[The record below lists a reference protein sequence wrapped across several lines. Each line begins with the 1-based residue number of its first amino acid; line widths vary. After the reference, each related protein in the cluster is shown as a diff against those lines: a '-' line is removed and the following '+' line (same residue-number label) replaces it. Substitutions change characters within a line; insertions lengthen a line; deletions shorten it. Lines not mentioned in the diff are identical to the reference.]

1 MAIYGNVPVTPAFP
15 FATGKKTEK
24 SNPSEGPA
32 GILLYIHVP
41 FCRAKCNYCAFHS
54 EVFTGSKFEWYYSTL
69 LQEIELWGKRLN
81 RPKVQT
87 VFFGGGTPSL
97 APLHRMDG
105 LFKQLHQWF
114 DIHPDAEISLEA
126 NPESSQ
132 DESWYRGLLSIGFN
146 RLSLG
151 VQSLSNTDLVR
162 LGRPHSAE
170 MAVSAFATARN
181 AGFNNISIDL
191 IWGLPEQR
199 FQDWAKQLKTVVKMK
214 PDHISCYGLS
224 LDEGSKFAKMDEDG
238 VDLQLPD
245 EQQAGRM
252 YLYGAEFLEA
262 HGLIQYEV
270 SNFAKMGFTCKH
282 NLGYWQGKDYL
293 GLGPA
298 ATSTIGARRFTNP
311 TDLMDYEDIV
321 TSGKSGADYE
331 LLDARTRNSE
341 WLMLGLRTTQGIE
354 LKEYKKRTGKE
365 LTAVHKQLIEALY
378 RNNLIRIN
386 NGMLRLTREGML
398 VSNTIVER
406 LAF

>member
-15 FATGKKTEK
+15 FATAKPDKSAKATEPK
-24 SNPSEGPA
+24 

-41 FCRAKCNYCAFHS
+41 FCRAKCHYCAFHS
-54 EVFTGSKFEWYYSTL
+54 EPFTSSKFDWYYSTL

-105 LFKQLHQWF
+105 IFKQLHQWF
-114 DIHPDAEISLEA
+114 DIHPEAEISMEA

-132 DESWYRGLLSIGFN
+132 DESWFRGLLSIGFN

-151 VQSLSNTDLVR
+151 VQSLSDDVLLR
-162 LGRPHSAE
+162 LGRPHSAAQ
-170 MAVSAFATARN
+170 AVTAFATARQ
-181 AGFNNISIDL
+181 AGFNNISMDL
-191 IWGLPEQR
+191 IWGLPEQT
-199 FQDWAKQLKTVVKMK
+199 FPDWAKQLKSVVQMK

-224 LDEGSKFAKMDEDG
+224 LDEGSHFSKLEEDG

-245 EQQAGRM
+245 EQQGGRM

-270 SNFAKMGFTCKH
+270 SNFAKIGYTCRH
-282 NLGYWQGKDYL
+282 NIGYWQGVDYL

-298 ATSTIGARRFTNP
+298 ATSTIGTRRFTNP
-311 TDLMDYEDIV
+311 KDLMEYEDTV
-321 TSGKSGADYE
+321 TQGRSGADFE
-331 LLDARTRNSE
+331 HLDKETQTQE
-341 WLMLGLRTTQGIE
+341 WVMLSLRTTMGLD
-354 LKEYKKRTGKE
+354 LKEYKERTGKD
-365 LTAVHKQLIEALY
+365 LNKVQKPLIEALY

-386 NGMLRLTREGML
+386 KGMLRLTREGML